1 MLRRSLTLVNKLR
14 MRVMYERV
22 VIKIFF
28 LEWKKMSDHVHERQT
43 QTINGRILSGVQT
56 LY

>member
-28 LEWKKMSDHVHERQT
+28 LEWKKMSHHVHKRQT